1 MSDKWI
7 DLEGKV
13 IVVTGGAMG
22 IGEAIVNDLKNC
34 GAYVAIF
41 DRCEPKDYKE
51 EENLIYINLFE

>member
-13 IVVTGGAMG
+13 VVVTGGAMG
-22 IGEAIVNDLKNC
+22 IGEAIVNDLKSC

-41 DRCEPKDYKE
+41 DRCCTQLK
-51 EENLIYINLFE
+51 N